1 MTSLDLGDDGDAM
14 TLRTDTPTDQ
24 PYDQERAE
32 RQIGL
37 FRLVI
42 GLLFLMGL
50 AAAFAALDA
59 VLVIL
64 AVLLMIVFHEFG
76 HFATAKLTGMKVTE
90 FFVGFGPRLWSVRKG
105 ETEYGVKALPLG
117 GYCKIPGMTML
128 EEVDPVDEP
137 RTFRQQ
143 GFWKRLLVLVAGSA
157 THFIL
162 AFVLL
167 YGGLAFG
174 AIRPLNAEPLPV
186 VDLLSDFGTE
196 GATPAQRA
204 GFREGDR
211 IVAVDGDLVTDWE
224 EVRGYTSERPGEEI
238 EYVVERA
245 GRRIPL
251 RATPVDARRVVV
263 DGQPIAAPDG
273 PPVGLVGITP
283 RWESYTLLS
292 AVPVAGKELGVIVGE
307 TVTALRR
314 LANLDGIDRYIDQ
327 LQGEQTQIDDPRFLS
342 PVGLAQVANT
352 AAESGIGTVLFLLIA
367 INVFVG
373 MFNMVP
379 LLPLDGG
386 HVAVAVYEA
395 IRTRRGKRYFADVSK
410 LQPVLIVTLA
420 LLAALALTSL
430 WLDIFQP
437 LQLN

>member
-1 MTSLDLGDDGDAM
+1 M
-14 TLRTDTPTDQ
+14 TLQTDKPTGHST
-24 PYDQERAE
+24 DQERVE
-32 RQIGL
+32 RQLGL

-42 GLLFLMGL
+42 GLLFFMGL
-50 AAAFAALDA
+50 AAAFGALGA

-117 GYCKIPGMTML
+117 GYCKIPGMTIL
-128 EEVDPVDEP
+128 EEVDPADES

-167 YGGLAFG
+167 YAGLASG

-186 VDLLSDFGTE
+186 VDLLSDFGTD

-204 GFREGDR
+204 GFRVGDR
-211 IVAVDGDLVTDWE
+211 IVAVDGDLVTEWE
-224 EVRGYTSERPGEEI
+224 EIRGYTSERPGEEI
-238 EYVVERA
+238 EFLVERD

-263 DGQPIAAPDG
+263 DGQPVAPPDG
-273 PPVGLVGITP
+273 PPFGLVGITP
-283 RWESYTLLS
+283 RWESYSPIS
-292 AVPVAGKELGVIVGE
+292 ALPAAGKELGVVVDE
-307 TVTALRR
+307 TVTALGR
-314 LANLDGIDRYIDQ
+314 LANLDGLGRYIDQ
-327 LQGEQTQIDDPRFLS
+327 IQGEETQIDDPRFLS
-342 PVGLAQVANT
+342 PVGLAQVAGT
-352 AAESGIGTVLFLLIA
+352 AAESGIETVLWLLIA

-410 LQPVLIVTLA
+410 LQPILIATLA
-420 LLAALALTSL
+420 ILAALALTSL

>member
-1 MTSLDLGDDGDAM
+1 MSIQT
-14 TLRTDTPTDQ
+14 
-24 PYDQERAE
+24 DQERAE

-37 FRLVI
+37 ARLLVGVLFLLGLA
-42 GLLFLMGL
+42 GLLG
-50 AAAFAALDA
+50 ALGA

-117 GYCKIPGMTML
+117 GYCKIPGMTLL
-128 EEVDPVDEP
+128 EEVDPADEA
-137 RTFRQQ
+137 RSFRQQ
-143 GFWKRLLVLVAGSA
+143 RFPKRLLVLVAGSA

-162 AFVLL
+162 AFILL
-167 YGGLAFG
+167 FGGLATG
-174 AIRPLNAEPLPV
+174 AILPIKAEPLPEV
-186 VDLLSDFGTE
+186 GALSDFGTGGE
-196 GATPAQRA
+196 TPAQRA
-204 GFREGDR
+204 GFRVGDR
-211 IVAVDGDLVTDWE
+211 IVAVDGDLITKWE
-224 EVRGYTSERPGEEI
+224 QVRSYTSERAGQEI
-238 EYVVERA
+238 EFLVERD

-251 RATPVDARRVVV
+251 TATPVDARRVVV
-263 DGQPIAAPDG
+263 DGQPYAPPTG
-273 PPVGLVGITP
+273 PAIGLVGITP
-283 RWESYTLLS
+283 GFESYTPLT
-292 AVPVAGKELGVIVGE
+292 AVPAAGKELGVIVGE
-307 TVTALRR
+307 TVTALRG
-314 LANLDGIDRYIDQ
+314 LVTLDGVGRYVDQ
-327 LQGEQTQIDDPRFLS
+327 LQGEETKVGDPRFLS

-352 AAESGIGTVLFLLIA
+352 AADNGIGTVLFLLIA

-386 HVAVAVYEA
+386 HVAIAIYEA
-395 IRTRRGKRYFADVSK
+395 IRARPGKRYFADVSK

-437 LQLN
+437 LPLN